1 MPPDAHRAAYV
12 LPLQPED
19 GYRHLLDAMPV
30 MLWTANAAGAWK
42 HVNRA
47 WTEYTG
53 LLGGSRG
60 FGFEEALH
68 PDDEARTLTVWRRA
82 VDHEENYEIEYR
94 LRRQDGVHR
103 WFLVRGVRVAD
114 DAGRNIAWVGTCTD
128 IEDQKRA
135 EEEATRAREAAVRA
149 LGLALEAR
157 DRETK
162 GHTDRVTAWSSRL
175 GEALGLDHPA
185 LEALRL
191 GAYLH
196 DLGKLKVPDTVLLK
210 PGPLDAAEWEAMR
223 AHPQEGE
230 RFAAALG
237 FIPGPALDLIRAHH
251 ERWDGSGYPHGLGGG
266 HIPLLARIFTV
277 VDVYDALM
285 SERPYKRA
293 WTADEALEELR
304 AQAGRQFD
312 PGVVAAFLRLL
323 ETEGAEAMGRS

>member
-1 MPPDAHRAAYV
+1 MCPDARRAAYV

-30 MLWTANAAGAWK
+30 MLWTANAAGSWE

-47 WTEYTG
+47 WAEYTG
-53 LLGGSRG
+53 VVGGTRG

-68 PDDEARTLTVWRRA
+68 PDDEARTLAVWKSAVERA
-82 VDHEENYEIEYR
+82 QNYEIEYR
-94 LRRQDGVHR
+94 LRRLDGTYR

-114 DAGRNIAWVGTCTD
+114 DAGRNVAWVGTCTD

-135 EEEATRAREAAVRA
+135 EEATARAREAAVRA

-162 GHTDRVTAWSSRL
+162 GHTDRVTAWSARL
-175 GEALGLDHPA
+175 GEALGLDRPA

-196 DLGKLKVPDTVLLK
+196 DMGKLKVSDTVLLK

-237 FIPGPALDLIRAHH
+237 FIPAPALDLIRAHH
-251 ERWDGSGYPHGLGGG
+251 ERWDGSGYPHGLG
-266 HIPLLARIFTV
+266 HREIPLLARIFAV
-277 VDVYDALM
+277 VDVYDALT

-293 WTADEALEELR
+293 WTPGEALEELR
-304 AQAGRQFD
+304 TQAGRQFD
-312 PGVVAAFLRLL
+312 PEVVAAFLRLL
-323 ETEGAEAMGRS
+323 EGEGT